1 MTIETKKPARRG
13 KNLGLWMLQG
23 LLAALFLFSGVMKFV
38 LPPAVLTQG
47 SSLSVGFIRF
57 IGVMEIL
64 GALGLVLPGAFGIAR
79 RLTPLAA
86 AGLLIIMIGATIIT
100 ATGPQAATT
109 PLPAVTGLL
118 VAVILLGRWTPR

>member
-1 MTIETKKPARRG
+1 MTIETKTPVTRR
-13 KNLGLWMLQG
+13 KNLGLWILQG
-23 LLAALFLFSGVMKFV
+23 ILSALFLFSGVTKFV

-47 SSLSVGFIRF
+47 NSLSVGFIRF

-64 GALGLVLPGAFGIAR
+64 GALGLVLPGVFGIAR

-118 VAVILLGRWTPR
+118 VAVVLWGRRAAR